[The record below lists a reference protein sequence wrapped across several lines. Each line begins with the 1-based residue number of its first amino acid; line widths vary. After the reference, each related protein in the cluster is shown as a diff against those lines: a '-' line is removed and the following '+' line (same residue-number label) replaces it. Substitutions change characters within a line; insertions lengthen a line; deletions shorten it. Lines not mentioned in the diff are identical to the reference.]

1 MQRSRTQKI
10 TKILTLLIW
19 MVVIE
24 VTVASFQLEKKIQLS
39 SKRAFFSTIQVEDRI
54 FFIGGFERNDFIAS
68 KTIDVFNLTSEVW
81 EPPLNLTTPRG
92 WISPAVFG
100 SRIYM
105 IAGVSYTSIPVIL
118 DFGTRTFPTVGSTS
132 SPTVRRPLRISLH
145 NTTLT
150 VIGYFSVDFMET
162 TNNQWTHNEELT
174 NIMSQHFD
182 TTTIALRNFVFVMG
196 GSSAATQQPST
207 SIWVINSTLSS
218 PIEFQN
224 VFPSSTTDFV
234 SSWFDEVHSAAV
246 IHFTNRCFVY
256 HVSNQTWRQRETA
269 NNTISSVSFLNS
281 TMVFFSDGYWTI
293 NWHSMSET
301 WTPLNQIS
309 FAFTIADQLVY
320 CSSNQVS
327 IVTSTTNTTQSINFG
342 TPSLEIAMS
351 SSVHILVN
359 STGAIFMYYSST
371 KQLVL
376 RVDVPTFTP
385 LKIFRVNDTLV
396 HIIGFNSTRNV
407 IISVNTQQVVLYSQI
422 GFLPDVMVQNSFF
435 QLSTGQFA
443 PAYDP
448 TSFGFAS
455 TYDKA
460 VWTQREDL
468 LYLMIGADGPDIPP
482 YTGTTYSAVDVY
494 NYVTNQW
501 ESSFSILP
509 KLSTL
514 GAYIP
519 MGLLGSELFV
529 FPTYNYMFSMNST
542 GGWTA
547 ISYDKQTK
555 PAKLVH
561 PTYTPTVVLNDTA
574 FMQDALS
581 ALVIASTTA
590 PIRTNKPDFIQLAA
604 SRQLVSTG
612 RQIIMSALVSSYF
625 QNILIYDIAT
635 NIWRGTFF
643 QNAKTKMASIVHYD
657 GSVLVFGD
665 ELDYITYLNVT
676 TELLAQQPF
685 NNSFVPASLFT
696 LSPSTSTNLTLS
708 NTTLVIAGGY
718 HRVAWTYTDEVQFV
732 TFKLDPITT
741 PVNVIGQPADQPISL
756 SNEPSQNT
764 EDPTIIVAI
773 VVPIGVVVIAGVLL
787 TIFLVRRREQRKKQS
802 TTNISMTGLE
812 RQQFGQWFVPFEDIK
827 FGDQLGQGASGQV
840 FKGKWKNTDVAL
852 KVSMT
857 QANQSVV
864 SELSVMIN
872 LRPHPNVV
880 QLFGFSV
887 HPETNSVILI
897 LEFCNGGS
905 LDVALYQSDGAIE
918 LSQKL
923 YWLKSICK
931 GISHLHSNN
940 IVHRD
945 IAARNILLHQGE
957 PKITDFGLSR
967 LVDEQQR
974 GTTKSELGPIRW
986 MSPESLGDKQYSTK
1000 SGKRCQDDRI

>member
-1 MQRSRTQKI
+1 MQHSRTQKI
-10 TKILTLLIW
+10 TKILALVIII
-19 MVVIE
+19 IE
-24 VTVASFQLEKKIQLS
+24 VTLASVRLEKKIQLS

-68 KTIDVFNLTSEVW
+68 KTIDVFNLTSKVW
-81 EPPLNLTTPRG
+81 EPSLNLTTPRG
-92 WISPAVFG
+92 WISPVVLG
-100 SRIYM
+100 PRIYM
-105 IAGVSYTSIPVIL
+105 AGGFSYTNVPLKL
-118 DFGTRTFPTVGSTS
+118 DTANNTFTS
-132 SPTVRRPLRISLH
+132 AGLTSGPTVRRPLRISLH

-174 NIMSQHFD
+174 NVMSQHFD

-196 GSSAATQQPST
+196 GTSINTQQPST
-207 SIWVINSTLSS
+207 SIWVINSPSSS

-234 SSWFDEVHSAAV
+234 SSWFDEVHGAVV

-256 HVSNQTWRQRETA
+256 HVSNQTWYQRETA
-269 NNTISSVSFLNS
+269 NNTISSVSFLNR

-327 IVTSTTNTTQSINFG
+327 IVTSSTNATQFINFG

-351 SSVHILVN
+351 SSVHILAN
-359 STGAIFMYYSST
+359 STGAIFMYYSNT
-371 KQLVL
+371 KLLVL
-376 RVDVPTFTP
+376 EIDTLTFTP
-385 LKIFRVNDTLV
+385 LKIFRANDNLV
-396 HIIGFNSTRNV
+396 YIVGDATSRIIFALDSQG
-407 IISVNTQQVVLYSQI
+407 IIFSVVPPSMPDALVQNTMFAFMAGEYFRPDDLSIRGSFPPLSASAWTQQGDVIYHMEANNNDIVVY
-422 GFLPDVMVQNSFF
+422 
-435 QLSTGQFA
+435 
-443 PAYDP
+443 
-448 TSFGFAS
+448 
-455 TYDKA
+455 K
-460 VWTQREDL
+460 
-468 LYLMIGADGPDIPP
+468 
-482 YTGTTYSAVDVY
+482 AVDVY
-494 NYVTNQW
+494 NHVDNRW
-501 ESSFSILP
+501 ESSIPTESTITNTAASYLP
-509 KLSTL
+509 AGVLDGTL
-514 GAYIP
+514 C
-519 MGLLGSELFV
+519 LFL
-529 FPTYNYMFSMNST
+529 PIGIHQLNET
-542 GGWTA
+542 GGWNLTLIDDA
-547 ISYDKQTK
+547 LLK
-555 PAKLVH
+555 PSAGVTH
-561 PTYTPTVVLNDTA
+561 PTYSSVPIIDNAAYLRSQVTGRAIILTTTTIRGKNSGLAGALQQFKSTGSQIITTVVVRSRAIN
-574 FMQDALS
+574 
-581 ALVIASTTA
+581 LV
-590 PIRTNKPDFIQLAA
+590 
-604 SRQLVSTG
+604 
-612 RQIIMSALVSSYF
+612 
-625 QNILIYDIAT
+625 IYDIPSDS
-635 NIWRGTFF
+635 WGGTLLP
-643 QNAKTKMASIVHYD
+643 NSAAMASIAIYED
-657 GSVLVFGD
+657 FVLVFGD
-665 ELDYITYLNVT
+665 EISSIDFYSLLNGQW
-676 TELLAQQPF
+676 AQQSF
-685 NNSFVPASLFT
+685 DNSFVPASLFT
-696 LSPSTSTNLTLS
+696 LSPSEGLS

-718 HRVAWTYTDEVQFV
+718 HRVRKYYTSEVQFV
-732 TFKLDPITT
+732 TFDLETIVAPIH
-741 PVNVIGQPADQPISL
+741 NDQPSEAPI
-756 SNEPSQNT
+756 T

-905 LDVALYQSDGAIE
+905 LDIALYQPDGAIE
-918 LSQKL
+918 LSKKL
-923 YWLKSICK
+923 YWLKSTCK

-986 MSPESLGDKQYSTK
+986 MSPESLGEKQYSTK
-1000 SGKRCQDDRI
+1000 SGKRCQDDRIRSLFWQALTCCCDFRCVVIWYSHV